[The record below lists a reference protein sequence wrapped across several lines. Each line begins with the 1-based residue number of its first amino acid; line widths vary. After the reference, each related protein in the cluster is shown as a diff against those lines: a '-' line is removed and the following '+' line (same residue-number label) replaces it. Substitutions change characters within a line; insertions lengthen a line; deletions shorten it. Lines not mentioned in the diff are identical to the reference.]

1 MRPLRARI
9 PFCGGGG
16 GKGWA
21 LLPRLLCAAIEW
33 LFAPVFERVSEC
45 ERESEGVCVC
55 ERERE
60 RERARAR
67 E

>member
-1 MRPLRARI
+1 
-9 PFCGGGG
+9 
-16 GKGWA
+16 